1 MLKTHPARYEVV
13 GGQNNHL
20 WLEVLEGDD
29 VGIRVS
35 VPRYSRAYSE
45 ELQEQ
50 VLALDTG
57 DVHEFV
63 LESEETTSPNW
74 RIAEIDPAGEQD
86 HRTPATV

>member
-1 MLKTHPARYEVV
+1 
-13 GGQNNHL
+13 GQNNHL

-35 VPRYSRAYSE
+35 VPRYSRAYDE

-50 VLALDTG
+50 VLDLDTG
-57 DVHEFV
+57 DVHEFI

-74 RIAEIDPAGEQD
+74 RIATIDPAEEQD
-86 HRTPATV
+86 RQTPVTA